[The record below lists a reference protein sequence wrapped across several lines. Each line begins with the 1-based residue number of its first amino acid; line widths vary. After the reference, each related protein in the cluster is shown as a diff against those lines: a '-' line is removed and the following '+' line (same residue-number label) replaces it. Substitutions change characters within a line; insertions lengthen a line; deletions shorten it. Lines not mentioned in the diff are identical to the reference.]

1 MIILL
6 QNIFRFILLIA
17 IQVFVLNN
25 IHFMGFIN
33 PYIYILF
40 ILLWPVR
47 LQRWTGL
54 LLAFI
59 TGLIIDMF
67 NNTPG
72 IHAASAVAIAF
83 LRNPVIGIFTS
94 IEEGS
99 NPVPSFYTFGVG
111 AFVKYVITLTFIH
124 HFLLFILEVFTWTDF
139 SHTLWRI
146 SINTLITVVIILGI
160 QSLNKK

>member
-1 MIILL
+1 MILLL
-6 QNIFRFILLIA
+6 QNIFRFILLIV

-40 ILLWPVR
+40 ILLLPVK
-47 LQRWTGL
+47 LQRWISL
-54 LLAFI
+54 ILAMLM
-59 TGLIIDMF
+59 GLIIDIF

-72 IHAASAVAIAF
+72 IHAASAVMLAF
-83 LRNPVIGIFTS
+83 LRNPVISIFTS

-124 HFLLFILEVFTWTDF
+124 HFMLFILEVFSWTDF
-139 SHTLWRI
+139 SQTLLRI